1 MSPIILLRDEATT
14 SCLEDQQALTP
25 PDPSAPKKP
34 TKQESSL
41 EDFLSY
47 VDSLL
52 SPQGY
57 NNFPNP
63 LGIMSPSAP
72 VMTKRMSMWDEMPT
86 SSKDAIE
93 FAILR
98 GSGGSSDGTMFEIA
112 RNGRKVA
119 SLTLARPAYKL
130 GETVTAVIDFSGAKI
145 PCYHVSLRFSCQ
157 LLSLGRGWL
166 MIYFH
171 P

>member
-14 SCLEDQQALTP
+14 SCIEDQQVLTP

-34 TKQESSL
+34 AKQESSL
-41 EDFLSY
+41 NDFLSY

-52 SPQGY
+52 SPQDY
-57 NNFPNP
+57 NNFSNP
-63 LGIMSPSAP
+63 LGIMSPSIP
-72 VMTKRMSMWDEMPT
+72 VRTKRMSVWDEMPT

-98 GSGGSSDGTMFEIA
+98 GSGGSADGTMFDIA
-112 RNGRKVA
+112 RNGRRVA

-130 GETVTAVIDFSGAKI
+130 GETITAVIDFSNAKI
-145 PCYHVSLRFSCQ
+145 PCYHVSQGL
-157 LLSLGRGWL
+157 
-166 MIYFH
+166 YF
-171 P
+171 PCWDNG